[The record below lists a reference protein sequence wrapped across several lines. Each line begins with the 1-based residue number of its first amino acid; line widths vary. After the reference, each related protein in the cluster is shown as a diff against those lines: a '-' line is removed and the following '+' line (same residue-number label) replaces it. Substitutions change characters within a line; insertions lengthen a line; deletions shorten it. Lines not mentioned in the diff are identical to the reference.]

1 VSDNEKKLSGE
12 GKATPGAPTSGP
24 TPGGVTPANPPASLP
39 SAGPG
44 AGHEAQPNAQG
55 GPKSPAEAAAKPPAP
70 PPAGGPPKPPPP
82 KNPGFVTVVVDGREV
97 VVKPGTNMID
107 AAKQAGSEIPYYCWH
122 PRLSIAANCR
132 MCLVEASNA
141 PKLVPACQ
149 TPLAEGQI
157 IKTTT
162 AKVKDQQRATL
173 EFLLLNHPVDCSIC
187 DQAGECKL
195 QDYYMKYDFKPSR
208 LEGGKVLKSKRK
220 VLGPQVVL
228 DQERCILC
236 TRCVR
241 FMSEVAQEPQLGV
254 FGRGSHERIDT
265 FPGEELNSNYAGN
278 TVDICPVG
286 ALLNRDFRF
295 RARAFFLSAAPS
307 VCTGC
312 SRGCS
317 TFADFYMQ
325 DVYRYRPRENEAINK
340 SWMCDQGRLSYK
352 YLNKGRVLEPR
363 LGRLDDTTAPVVAT
377 RADAAKRAAQALSG
391 AKGKGLA
398 MMASP
403 VASNEDL
410 MAGLAFAKESLGLRV
425 VYVAGRPNG
434 EGDKLLMTADKN
446 PNRKGLEWIA
456 AGLDLALKPFEE
468 LVSAINQGQVT
479 ALYALGCEVPTL
491 EESFATTA
499 KKLEL
504 FVAQAFNDTLV
515 TAQAH
520 VLLPAS
526 THVEEEGS
534 FVNLDG
540 IVQRFRKAFPARN
553 EVQPH
558 FKWVSDI
565 QGELGVATRHASAR
579 EVFKAFAEKIP
590 ELAKR
595 LMRPLPEGAAPPAA
609 GTPEAQQ
616 FDWDKSAPWA
626 RKGQGINP
634 LPAAADGRPAGYRE
648 FGTPRVKGI

>member
-1 VSDNEKKLSGE
+1 MSDDTKKPTGQGGE
-12 GKATPGAPTSGP
+12 PVPGAPTNAPGSGG
-24 TPGGVTPANPPASLP
+24 TTPANPPAPLP
-39 SAGPG
+39 SSGVR
-44 AGHEAQPNAQG
+44 AGHEPQPSAA
-55 GPKSPAEAAAKPPAP
+55 GPQATKPPA

-82 KNPGFVTVVVDGREV
+82 KNPGFVTCTVDGKEV

-107 AAKQAGSEIPYYCWH
+107 AAEQVGAEIPYYCWH

-149 TPLAEGQI
+149 TPLVEGQV

-195 QDYYMKYDFKPSR
+195 QDYYMKHDHKPSR
-208 LEGGKVLKSKRK
+208 LDSPKVLKNKRK
-220 VLGPQVVL
+220 VLGPLVVL

-241 FMSEVAQEPQLGV
+241 FMNEVPKEPQLGV
-254 FGRGSHERIDT
+254 FGRGSHERIDV
-265 FPGEELNSNYAGN
+265 FPGSELNSNYAGN

-295 RARAFFLSAAPS
+295 RARAWFLSAAPS

-312 SRGCS
+312 SRGCNI
-317 TFADFYMQ
+317 FADFYMQ
-325 DVYRYRPRENEAINK
+325 DTYRYRPRENEEINK

-352 YLNKGRVLEPR
+352 YLNAGRVLGAR
-363 LGRLDDTTAPVVAT
+363 VGRGEEALEAT
-377 RADAAKRAAQALSG
+377 RADALKRAAAALKG
-391 AKGKGLA
+391 AGSVA
-398 MMASP
+398 VMASP

-410 MAGLAFAKESLGLRV
+410 MAGLAFARDVLKAKTV
-425 VYVAGRPNG
+425 HVAGRPNG
-434 EGDKLLMTADKN
+434 QGDHYLMTADKN

-456 AGLDLALKPFEE
+456 TGLGLKLETFES
-468 LVSAINQGQVT
+468 LGNAIEKGQVK
-479 ALYALGCEVPTL
+479 ALYAIGCEVPVAEDT
-491 EESFATTA
+491 FAATA
-499 KKLEL
+499 KKLDV
-504 FVAQAFNDTLV
+504 FVAQAMNESLV

-520 VLLPAS
+520 VLFPAT

-540 IVQRFRKAFPARN
+540 IIQRFRKAYPAKG
-553 EVQPH
+553 ECQPH
-558 FKWVSDI
+558 WKWVSDLYAEW
-565 QGELGVATRHASAR
+565 GLTTRFASAR
-579 EVFKAFAEKIP
+579 EVFRAYSAQVP
-590 ELAKR
+590 EISRR
-595 LMRPLPEGAAPPAA
+595 LKTAQPEGAEAPAA

-626 RKGQGINP
+626 RQGKGINP
-634 LPAAADGRPAGYRE
+634 LPAAADGRPPGYRE
-648 FGTPRVKGI
+648 FGIPRVKGI